1 MSSDLP
7 VVIVGGGIAGLATAL
22 QLAPVPVRLLSAG
35 PLLSTAATALAQGG
49 IAAALGADDAPALHA
64 EDTLLAGAGLCDPG
78 IVRAVAE
85 AGPGCILDLE
95 RWGVAFDLGPDGHRA
110 LGLEAAHRRRRI
122 VHAGGDATGRAVLVA
137 LAARAAATPS
147 IQIEEGR
154 RVVGLARNGN
164 GAVAGV
170 LVQTASGIET
180 IAARAVVLA
189 TGGIGGQ
196 FAATTNP
203 RGAIGTGL
211 AMAAR
216 AGAALRDLE
225 FVQFHPTAIAVGGD
239 PLPLASEAIRGE
251 GAWLIDDTGERFMA
265 TVPGQELAPRDV
277 VARHVAA
284 RLAAGH
290 AVFLDVRAA
299 LGERFAR
306 RFPGAT
312 ATCRAAGIDP
322 VTQPIPICPA
332 AHYHMGGIEVDGSGR
347 ATVDGLWAVGEVAAT
362 GLHGANRLA
371 SNSLLEALAFAR
383 WAARDIAAR
392 PAITGLGTPEPLAGL
407 ASAAPEDMVDA
418 LRRLMTE
425 RVGVVRDAAGL
436 RAAVEALSPLAEAPA
451 LPRAVRERAL
461 VGRLIAEAALARR
474 ESVGSHYRR
483 DAAEEE
489 LALRMPPAT
498 LPGAGRSWPCH

>member
-1 MSSDLP
+1 MQSDLP

-22 QLAPVPVRLLSAG
+22 QLAPLPVRLLSAG

-85 AGPGCILDLE
+85 AGPGCIADLE
-95 RWGVAFDLGPDGHRA
+95 RWGVTFDPGPDGRPA

-147 IQIEEGR
+147 IHIEAGR
-154 RVVGLARNGN
+154 RVAGLARNGQ
-164 GAVAGV
+164 GEVAGV
-170 LVQTASGIET
+170 IVET
-180 IAARAVVLA
+180 TEGVEPIAARAVVLA
-189 TGGIGGQ
+189 TGGIGGL

-203 RGAIGTGL
+203 RGAIGAGL

-216 AGAALRDLE
+216 AGATLRDLE

-251 GAWLIDDTGERFMA
+251 GAWLIDETGERFMA
-265 TVPGQELAPRDV
+265 AVPGQELAPRDV

-290 AVFLDVRAA
+290 RVFLDVRTA
-299 LGERFAR
+299 LGARFAQ

-312 ATCRAAGIDP
+312 ATCRTAGIDP
-322 VTQPIPICPA
+322 LTRPIPICPA

-383 WAARDIAAR
+383 WAARDIKGR
-392 PAITGLGTPEPLAGL
+392 PAVTGRFATEPRAGL
-407 ASAAPEDMVDA
+407 PGPADEGADEAM
-418 LRRLMTE
+418 RRLMTDQ
-425 RVGVVRDAAGL
+425 VGVVRDTMGL
-436 RAAVEALSPLAEAPA
+436 RGAIEALAPLAETPSLPPA
-451 LPRAVRERAL
+451 GRDRAL
-461 VGRLIAEAALARR
+461 VGRLIAEAALARC

-483 DAAEEE
+483 DAVEDE
-489 LALRMPPAT
+489 LGLPVPPAA
-498 LPGAGRSWPCH
+498 LPGEGRPLPCH